1 MVIENAN
8 NTICSFAFLVR
19 PTTAQIRIS
28 LSEMAASFGGK
39 NRDSKWHLLRTNNS
53 VSHFFSFL
61 IRNHIMANPNNG
73 NRRRAGRGKAWTTE
87 MVDYLAT
94 LFSDMWRQLGYNDNQ
109 YRNDENRFQACR
121 VRLYSKRMIS
131 SYNRNWERP
140 SSLHDAPRS
149 QHTAPIHEGSRFMR
163 TWCRCAR

>member
-1 MVIENAN
+1 
-8 NTICSFAFLVR
+8 
-19 PTTAQIRIS
+19 
-28 LSEMAASFGGK
+28 
-39 NRDSKWHLLRTNNS
+39 
-53 VSHFFSFL
+53 
-61 IRNHIMANPNNG
+61 MANPNNG

-131 SYNRNWERP
+131 SYNRN
-140 SSLHDAPRS
+140 
-149 QHTAPIHEGSRFMR
+149 
-163 TWCRCAR
+163 